1 MNTPIKRR
9 RSAVSRLTL
18 TRQWHPERTDFT
30 DLERDCVVERAEY
43 QIRKLL
49 GQYSLDS
56 VTYEQAEYLKGVLLG
71 VDAELP
77 VPATDEVEQ

>member
-1 MNTPIKRR
+1 MTTPIKRR

-18 TRQWHPERTDFT
+18 TKQWHPERTDFT
-30 DLERDCVVERAEY
+30 DLEQDCVVERAEY
-43 QIRKLL
+43 AIRKMLA
-49 GQYSLDS
+49 QYGLDAIR
-56 VTYEQAEYLKGVLLG
+56 YEQAEYLKGVLLG